1 MMLHDEARE
10 LMVEAYEENH
20 DAKAI
25 AKIFHV
31 STSTVTHLAT
41 KKRRTGSVALQLHT
55 RGRKKKL
62 TQENLDAIKKLVDE
76 QSDITIEEIIERLS
90 LQVGY
95 STVERALW
103 DMGFRRKK
111 KTLHASERDRH
122 RSAGKE
128 NQMKGDHTKK

>member
-10 LMVEAYEENH
+10 LMVEAYEKNH
-20 DAKAI
+20 DAKGI
-25 AKIFHV
+25 AKIFHI
-31 STSTVTHLAT
+31 STSTVTHLAS
-41 KKRRTGSVALQLHT
+41 KKRKTGSVSLQLHT

-62 TQENLDAIKKLVDE
+62 TQENLDAIKKLVEE
-76 QSDITIEEIIERLS
+76 QSDITIDEIIEQLNLHVS
-90 LQVGY
+90 Y

-122 RSAGKE
+122 RSTGKARQMEE
-128 NQMKGDHTKK
+128 NHAE